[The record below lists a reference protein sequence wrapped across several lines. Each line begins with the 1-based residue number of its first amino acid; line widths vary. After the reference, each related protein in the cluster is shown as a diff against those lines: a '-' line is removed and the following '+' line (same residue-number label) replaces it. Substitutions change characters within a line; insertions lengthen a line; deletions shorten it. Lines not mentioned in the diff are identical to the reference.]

1 MSESTTAPIPRRAVL
16 AGAAWSVPVIAVAA
30 MAPSAAASMNW
41 RVTLSAGCL
50 SGVIG
55 PDPVASFTVTETR
68 NADANLRHA
77 FTETFS
83 QEFGGTRVVFSASA
97 AQEEADTLVREILVR
112 WSSFRENDQ
121 LQGQSSAKIHRSAWP
136 ELTEADLRTEVRQYG
151 SAYGAAVNLSASRAV
166 SIDALSAG
174 EQVGWG
180 YAPTVLDGSVLTA
193 GVPNVDK
200 FRAALSAV
208 FTENSNGG
216 QGLAML
222 GRDGFSGC

>member
-1 MSESTTAPIPRRAVL
+1 MTESTTAPIPRRAVL

-55 PDPVASFTVTETR
+55 PDSVASFTVTETE

-77 FTETFS
+77 FIETFS
-83 QEFGGTRVVFSASA
+83 QEFGGTRIVFSASE
-97 AQEEADTLVREILVR
+97 AQEEADDLVQEILVR
-112 WSSFRENDQ
+112 WHSFRENDQ
-121 LQGQSSAKIHRSAWP
+121 LQGQSSPKIHRSAWP
-136 ELTEADLRTEVRQYG
+136 ELTEADLRTTVRQYG
-151 SAYGAAVNLSASRAV
+151 SAYGAAVDLTASRAV
-166 SIDALSAG
+166 SIDPLSAG

-180 YAPTVLDGSVLTA
+180 YAPSVLDGSVLTDGA
-193 GVPNVDK
+193 PNVEK
-200 FRAALSAV
+200 FSAAVSAA

-216 QGLAML
+216 NALAML
-222 GRDGFSGC
+222 GRDGFNGC